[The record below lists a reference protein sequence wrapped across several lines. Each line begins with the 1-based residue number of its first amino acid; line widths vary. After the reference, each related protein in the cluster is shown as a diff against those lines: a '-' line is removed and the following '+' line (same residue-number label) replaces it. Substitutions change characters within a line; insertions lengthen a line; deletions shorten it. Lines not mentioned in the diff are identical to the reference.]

1 MSRKYSYIFS
11 KLVENDTDIVGHIA
25 YALYKS
31 DKVNYIEN
39 FKESNKR
46 EPTDEDLDAFHSV
59 SSQIESVRKYRF
71 VAAHILR
78 DFLDNSLDESIEKI
92 EQDCA
97 NRHAE
102 ILKDVI
108 KPLLPKKKSTTFWH
122 GVLQSVA
129 GAFIFALI
137 VAAFVFIK
145 NYKGA

>member
-11 KLVENDTDIVGHIA
+11 RLVKDDSDIVGHIA

-59 SSQIESVRKYRF
+59 SSQYESIRKYRF
-71 VAAHILR
+71 IASHILK
-78 DFLDNSLDESIEKI
+78 DFLDDTLEESIENI
-92 EQDCA
+92 EEEC
-97 NRHAE
+97 NERHAE
-102 ILKDVI
+102 ILKEVI
-108 KPLLPKKKSTTFWH
+108 KPLLPKKKWTIFWH

-145 NYKGA
+145 SYKGA

>member
-11 KLVENDTDIVGHIA
+11 KLVENDADIVGHIA

-59 SSQIESVRKYRF
+59 SSQIESVKKYRF
-71 VAAHILR
+71 IAAHILR
-78 DFLDNSLDESIEKI
+78 DFMDNSLEESIENI
-92 EQDCA
+92 EQEC
-97 NRHAE
+97 NSRHAE
-102 ILKDVI
+102 IIRDVI
-108 KPLLPKKKSTTFWH
+108 KPLLPKKKSTVFWH

-145 NYKGA
+145 SYKGA

>member
-11 KLVENDTDIVGHIA
+11 RMVENDADIVGHIA

-31 DKVNYIEN
+31 DKINYIEH
-39 FKESNKR
+39 FKEAQKK
-46 EPTDEDLDAFHSV
+46 EPTEEDLDVFHDV
-59 SSQIESVRKYRF
+59 SSQPDSVKKYRF

-78 DFLDNSLDESIEKI
+78 DFLDNSLEESIENM
-92 EQDCA
+92 ERDC
-97 NRHAE
+97 NDRHAD

-108 KPLLPKKKSTTFWH
+108 KTLLPKKKSTLFWH

-145 NYKGA
+145 SYKGA

>member
-1 MSRKYSYIFS
+1 MSRKYSFIFS
-11 KLVENDTDIVGHIA
+11 RIVKDDSDIVGHIA

-59 SSQIESVRKYRF
+59 SSQYESIRKYRF
-71 VAAHILR
+71 IASHILKE
-78 DFLDNSLDESIEKI
+78 FLDDTLEESINNI
-92 EQDCA
+92 EQEC
-97 NRHAE
+97 NERHAD
-102 ILKDVI
+102 ILKEVI
-108 KPLLPKKKSTTFWH
+108 QPLLPKKKWTVFWH

-145 NYKGA
+145 SYKGA

>member
-129 GAFIFALI
+129 GAFIFAII

>member
-1 MSRKYSYIFS
+1 MSRKYSFIFS
-11 KLVENDTDIVGHIA
+11 RIVKDDSDIVGHIA

-59 SSQIESVRKYRF
+59 SSQYESIRKYRF
-71 VAAHILR
+71 IASHILKDFLDDTLEESIDNIEEECNERHADILR
-78 DFLDNSLDESIEKI
+78 D
-92 EQDCA
+92 
-97 NRHAE
+97 
-102 ILKDVI
+102 VI
-108 KPLLPKKKSTTFWH
+108 NPLLPKKKWTLFWH

>member
-11 KLVENDTDIVGHIA
+11 KLVEDDTDIVGHIA

-31 DKVNYIEN
+31 DKVNYIES
-39 FKESNKR
+39 FKDSNKR

-71 VAAHILR
+71 IAAHILS

-102 ILKDVI
+102 ILKEVI
-108 KPLLPKKKSTTFWH
+108 KPLVPKKKSTAFWH
-122 GVLQSVA
+122 GVWQSVA

-145 NYKGA
+145 SYKGA

>member
-1 MSRKYSYIFS
+1 MSRKYSFIFS
-11 KLVENDTDIVGHIA
+11 RIVKDDSDIVGHIA

-59 SSQIESVRKYRF
+59 SSQYESIRKYRF
-71 VAAHILR
+71 IASHILKE
-78 DFLDNSLDESIEKI
+78 FLDDTLEESIDNI
-92 EQDCA
+92 EQEC
-97 NRHAE
+97 NERHAD
-102 ILKDVI
+102 ILKEVI
-108 KPLLPKKKSTTFWH
+108 QPLLPKKKWTIFWH

>member
-11 KLVENDTDIVGHIA
+11 NIVEDDSDIVGHIA

-39 FKESNKR
+39 FKNKNKR
-46 EPTDEDLDAFHSV
+46 DPSDEDLDAFHSV
-59 SSQIESVRKYRF
+59 SSQNESIRKYRF
-71 VAAHILR
+71 VAEYILR
-78 DFLDNSLDESIEKI
+78 GFINNSLKESLENI
-92 EQDCA
+92 EQDCN
-97 NRHAE
+97 NRHAAILTE
-102 ILKDVI
+102 II
-108 KPLLPKKKSTTFWH
+108 KPLLPKKKWTAFWH

-145 NYKGA
+145 TYKGA

>member
-11 KLVENDTDIVGHIA
+11 RMVENDADIVGHIA

-31 DKVNYIEN
+31 DKINYIEH
-39 FKESNKR
+39 FKEAQKE
-46 EPTDEDLDAFHSV
+46 EPTDDDLDAFHDV
-59 SSQIESVRKYRF
+59 SSQPDSVKKYRF

-78 DFLDNSLDESIEKI
+78 DFLDNSLEESIENMEK
-92 EQDCA
+92 DC
-97 NRHAE
+97 NDRHAD
-102 ILKDVI
+102 ILRDVI
-108 KPLLPKKKSTTFWH
+108 KPLLPKKKSTVFWH

-145 NYKGA
+145 SYKGA

>member
-1 MSRKYSYIFS
+1 MSRKYSFIFS
-11 KLVENDTDIVGHIA
+11 RIVKDESDIVGHIA

-46 EPTDEDLDAFHSV
+46 EPADEDLDAFHSV
-59 SSQIESVRKYRF
+59 SSQYETIRKYRF
-71 VAAHILR
+71 IASHILK
-78 DFLDNSLDESIEKI
+78 DFLDDTLEESIDNI
-92 EQDCA
+92 EQES
-97 NRHAE
+97 NERHAE

-108 KPLLPKKKSTTFWH
+108 KPLLPKKKWTLFWH

-145 NYKGA
+145 NYRGA